1 VQNINAEI
9 ITIGDEILIGQVIDT
24 NSAWMAQQLN
34 DIGINVF
41 QITSIS
47 DNKDHIIKSLD
58 LAASRTDLIL
68 VTGGLGP
75 TKDDITKQTIA
86 EYFQTRLVRN
96 EEVLGHIQQLL
107 SYRGGKLNELNM
119 LQADVPEHCKVIP
132 NDYGTAPC
140 IWIEKNGKV
149 FVFMPGVP
157 FEMQGIVSDQL
168 IWRFKDLYK
177 TPSIVHKT
185 LILQG
190 VAESTLAM
198 LIDPWESQL
207 PTNIKLAYLPSPGIV
222 KLRLTAKGDTSENL
236 SKSIDREVQK
246 VLPIISDWYCGDNDE
261 PLEITLAK
269 LLKANNKTVATAES
283 CTGGKIASLI
293 TSVPGSSQY
302 YKGTIVVYAN
312 DVKVN
317 VLGVDTQIITIHG
330 AVSQQTV
337 ESMAQRV
344 RELLKSDYAIATS
357 GIAGPDGGTPDK
369 PVGTIWIAIASEK
382 QVIAKKYVF
391 GDNRE
396 RNIIRS
402 AITAMNG
409 LRKLILLE
417 LP

>member
-1 VQNINAEI
+1 
-9 ITIGDEILIGQVIDT
+9 
-24 NSAWMAQQLN
+24 
-34 DIGINVF
+34 
-41 QITSIS
+41 
-47 DNKDHIIKSLD
+47 
-58 LAASRTDLIL
+58 
-68 VTGGLGP
+68 
-75 TKDDITKQTIA
+75 
-86 EYFQTRLVRN
+86 
-96 EEVLGHIQQLL
+96 
-107 SYRGGKLNELNM
+107 M
-119 LQADVPEHCKVIP
+119 LQGA
-132 NDYGTAPC
+132 
-140 IWIEKNGKV
+140 
-149 FVFMPGVP
+149 
-157 FEMQGIVSDQL
+157 
-168 IWRFKDLYK
+168 
-177 TPSIVHKT
+177 
-185 LILQG
+185 
-190 VAESTLAM
+190 AESTLAM

-236 SKSIDREVQK
+236 SKSIAQEVQK

-283 CTGGKIASLI
+283 CTGGKVASLI

-302 YKGTIVVYAN
+302 YKGTIVAYAN

-317 VLGVDTQIITIHG
+317 VLGVDPQIITTYG
-330 AVSQQTV
+330 AVSQQV
-337 ESMAQRV
+337 IESMARHV

-369 PVGTIWIAIASEK
+369 PVGTIWIAVASEK

-402 AITAMNG
+402 AITAMNE